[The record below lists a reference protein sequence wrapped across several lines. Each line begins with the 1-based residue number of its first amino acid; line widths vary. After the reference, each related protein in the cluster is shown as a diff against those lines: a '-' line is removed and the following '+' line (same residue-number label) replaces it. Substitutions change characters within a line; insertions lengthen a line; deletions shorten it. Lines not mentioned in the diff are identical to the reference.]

1 MFPFGRCQ
9 YPPHVLPAG
18 RPIWASSVRCS
29 FSSRC
34 PAGVGE
40 KTRYSEDAID
50 EVVGV
55 WKGGGWVM
63 CGEGR
68 FAIVVGAMRWVGK
81 GRTFPPSLE
90 GQEKN

>member
-1 MFPFGRCQ
+1 
-9 YPPHVLPAG
+9 V
-18 RPIWASSVRCS
+18 
-29 FSSRC
+29 
-34 PAGVGE
+34 GVGE

-55 WKGGGWVM
+55 WKGGVGDM

-68 FAIVVGAMRWVGK
+68 FVSVVGAMRWVRVGY
-81 GRTFPPSLE
+81 FLPPLE